1 MIRCARAT
9 SVATIGSVIGC
20 VVVWHRD
27 AAGEQ
32 RLDAELDQQIVLEAD
47 QEARFAG
54 IALPP
59 GAAAQLQVDAAALVA
74 VRADDIEAA
83 EFTRV

>member
-9 SVATIGSVIGC
+9 SVMTIGSAIGL

-27 AAGEQ
+27 PAGEQ
-32 RLDAELDQQIVLEAD
+32 RLDAVLDQEIVFEAD

-54 IALPP
+54 IALAP
-59 GAAAQLQVDAAALVA
+59 GPAAQLQVDAAALVA
-74 VRADDIEAA
+74 VGADDVEA
-83 EFTRV
+83 